1 MALFQKSSKIKKM
14 SKKLFNFHKKC
25 QKIIFLSNFML
36 NKKYG
41 LKNPHFFIRKRFLN
55 R

>member
-1 MALFQKSSKIKKM
+1 MALFQKSIKK
-14 SKKLFNFHKKC
+14 LH
-25 QKIIFLSNFML
+25 FLPNFML

-41 LKNPHFFIRKRFLN
+41 LKNPHFFISKRFLN